1 MSSASHLLP
10 QKAARACPQTIYLVV
25 SAQRLEV
32 VHAMH
37 LQARL
42 RIRLVRE
49 LCNRR
54 RERRRKV
61 SRRRSISVCVGGG
74 GRGGWWARVEWADTR
89 ASRPRTNLP
98 VTDTARQRA
107 KRPVKA
113 MVATAFSLY
122 VAECIVPLARL
133 ASPLRRTPWRPS
145 VGLRGPARGSA
156 LFPRNFR
163 GTFPGKFPGIFIF
176 MVRFPSAPRRRQ
188 HFSRPSRV
196 EIPF

>member
-1 MSSASHLLP
+1 MW
-10 QKAARACPQTIYLVV
+10 
-25 SAQRLEV
+25 
-32 VHAMH
+32 
-37 LQARL
+37 
-42 RIRLVRE
+42 
-49 LCNRR
+49 
-54 RERRRKV
+54 
-61 SRRRSISVCVGGG
+61 G
-74 GRGGWWARVEWADTR
+74 GGWWWTEARGECADTR

-156 LFPRNFR
+156 HERALFRK
-163 GTFPGKFPGIFIF
+163 TFPKEISGRHISWKISSG
-176 MVRFPSAPRRRQ
+176 VRFPRRRQ

>member
-1 MSSASHLLP
+1 MCDTC
-10 QKAARACPQTIYLVV
+10 KK
-25 SAQRLEV
+25 
-32 VHAMH
+32 MH

-61 SRRRSISVCVGGG
+61 SRRRSISVCVCG
-74 GRGGWWARVEWADTR
+74 GGWWWTEERVEWADTR

-156 LFPRNFR
+156 HERALFRKAFPKEISGRHISWKIFTFR
-163 GTFPGKFPGIFIF
+163 
-176 MVRFPSAPRRRQ
+176 
-188 HFSRPSRV
+188 
-196 EIPF
+196 